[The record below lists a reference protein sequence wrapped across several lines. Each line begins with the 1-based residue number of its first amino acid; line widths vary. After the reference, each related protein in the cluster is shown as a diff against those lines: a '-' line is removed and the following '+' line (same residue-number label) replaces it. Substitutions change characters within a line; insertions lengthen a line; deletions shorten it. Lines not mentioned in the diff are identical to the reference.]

1 MPHRGLLNKRSEKQ
15 AASDELILPHQ
26 QFDIVAKDPFCNFPE
41 DMFQFL
47 MDGNDFEFIEHV
59 DSNLTT
65 VEVRHM
71 DILIKVL
78 RDEKPVLVHCEI
90 QTDDSTHPNMVQR
103 NVGYLGRCFEKYG
116 LPIYSYVLYLRST
129 AGVRDPGGYFQDV
142 PGHRFIVEYQV
153 IRLNEIDG
161 EEILQTQQPGLMP
174 FTPLMKP
181 PVNMSSVEW
190 TTHCVEVTQS
200 LSVDTAARN
209 NLLVELWVM
218 SGLRHERQNLLT
230 ILSEDIV
237 KESSVYEMIIE
248 RGMERGIEQGKQLGI
263 EQGKQLGAKTKTI
276 EFITDLLDKRFE
288 MSTAE
293 ILTPLLQPID
303 DLEQLRQLFHEA
315 LEVEHL
321 EDFIRSAQTAQ
332 NGT

>member
-1 MPHRGLLNKRSEKQ
+1 M
-15 AASDELILPHQ
+15 
-26 QFDIVAKDPFCNFPE
+26 AKDPFYTFPE
-41 DMFQFL
+41 DMLQFL
-47 MDGNDFEFIEHV
+47 MGGDDFEFIEHV
-59 DSNLTT
+59 DSSLTT

-78 RDEKPVLVHCEI
+78 RAEKPVLVHCEI

-116 LPIYSYVLYLRST
+116 LPIYSFVLYLRST

-142 PGHRFIVEYQV
+142 PRHRFIVEYQV

-161 EEILQTQQPGLMP
+161 EKILQTQQPGLMP

-200 LSVDTAARN
+200 LSVDTAARD

-218 SGLRHERQNLLT
+218 SGLRHERQDLLT

-248 RGMERGIEQGKQLGI
+248 RGMERGIEQGI

-288 MSTAE
+288 MSTAQ

-303 DLEQLRQLFHEA
+303 DLEQLKQLFHEA

-332 NGT
+332 NGA

>member
-1 MPHRGLLNKRSEKQ
+1 M
-15 AASDELILPHQ
+15 
-26 QFDIVAKDPFCNFPE
+26 
-41 DMFQFL
+41 
-47 MDGNDFEFIEHV
+47 
-59 DSNLTT
+59 
-65 VEVRHM
+65 
-71 DILIKVL
+71 
-78 RDEKPVLVHCEI
+78 
-90 QTDDSTHPNMVQR
+90 
-103 NVGYLGRCFEKYG
+103 
-116 LPIYSYVLYLRST
+116 
-129 AGVRDPGGYFQDV
+129 
-142 PGHRFIVEYQV
+142 
-153 IRLNEIDG
+153 
-161 EEILQTQQPGLMP
+161 
-174 FTPLMKP
+174 
-181 PVNMSSVEW
+181 
-190 TTHCVEVTQS
+190 
-200 LSVDTAARN
+200 
-209 NLLVELWVM
+209 
-218 SGLRHERQNLLT
+218 
-230 ILSEDIV
+230 